1 MSVPPV
7 PRHTRPAIKAPGP
20 PHAAERRCSAPCQQA
35 QPPAARDSKSCR
47 PSPSENKFERQS
59 PIQAPSKAR
68 ICVFFSSSIFLR
80 SALLFPDLQSRIQ
93 KPRRVSRP
101 QARNK
106 MEIMLSG
113 GSADRKHT
121 LRLASVEFCASGAK
135 LCAQS
140 RRRPFCQESVSF
152 FDSITGMRSGASRL
166 FFVQQEIG
174 KASCRIAECVAVFP
188 RQRHAA
194 LRCVVQRHQCHLLF
208 KSTRHA
214 LIEHRDSQSQ
224 LDHG

>member
-1 MSVPPV
+1 MSCPHRSSTRSISIDTQHAKGPAAVLRQV
-7 PRHTRPAIKAPGP
+7 LVCVKYFVEFRPAG
-20 PHAAERRCSAPCQQA
+20 
-35 QPPAARDSKSCR
+35 
-47 PSPSENKFERQS
+47 
-59 PIQAPSKAR
+59 
-68 ICVFFSSSIFLR
+68 
-80 SALLFPDLQSRIQ
+80 
-93 KPRRVSRP
+93 
-101 QARNK
+101 RNK
-106 MEIMLSG
+106 MEIHVIRQLRRPDRTSVSG
-113 GSADRKHT
+113 FTAYGCRVLLAGKHT
-121 LRLASVEFCASGAK
+121 AHLASVEFCASGAK